1 MRAGLA
7 TRKRCL
13 TVMSAECCCRC
24 RVATAEASSSHGRA
38 MDDRAGRRGSALC
51 ALQGER
57 PEIGKEAIFKLM
69 DAIDDFI
76 PTPVRALDKPFALS
90 IEDTF
95 SIAGRGTGE
104 ARCSG

>member
-1 MRAGLA
+1 
-7 TRKRCL
+7 
-13 TVMSAECCCRC
+13 
-24 RVATAEASSSHGRA
+24 